1 MRRLL
6 IYIGL
11 SVALHVFA
19 VWPLL
24 AEPFAVADDA
34 AVNAVAGAQTS
45 ALKLPALVQKAV
57 MPESKVTPVME
68 PAVTPKVQPN
78 AQAPVESAPQTQPKP
93 AVQAKP
99 QPQVKPEP
107 QAKPELQAQ
116 PEPVAKRPPPQPK
129 PAEKTPQPAKPT
141 PPQTPPQTP
150 PAATPPVEEVRKAQP
165 QLADAADATQVQPA
179 AAAEP
184 RESRGTDESISA
196 QKPSAPQA
204 QAARDAQSQGAAASP
219 AQSSTQPS
227 STQEVTS
234 TQPRFARAPAPPHY
248 PAQAKRRQQQGTV
261 WVEVRLDR
269 RGKLVDVQV
278 LRSSGVSSLDQA
290 ALAAVRRWQFLPEQ
304 RGGVGVPSRVHIP
317 IEFAIA
323 ANR

>member
-24 AEPFAVADDA
+24 AEQFAVADDA

-99 QPQVKPEP
+99 QTQVKPEP

-141 PPQTPPQTP
+141 PPQTPP
-150 PAATPPVEEVRKAQP
+150 AATLPVEEVRKAQP

>member
-11 SVALHVFA
+11 SVALHIFA

-24 AEPFAVADDA
+24 AEQFAVADDA
-34 AVNAVAGAQTS
+34 AASAVAGAQS
-45 ALKLPALVQKAV
+45 SVLKLPTLVQQA
-57 MPESKVTPVME
+57 PVTEPKPTAAIE
-68 PAVTPKVQPN
+68 PAV
-78 AQAPVESAPQTQPKP
+78 AP
-93 AVQAKP
+93 AVPPVPLLEPQVQAAPKP
-99 QPQVKPEP
+99 QPQPKAEVQPEPKAQAEPKPQVTPEP
-107 QAKPELQAQ
+107 QAQPAPVAKPPVQEARKEQPQAAQPTAVAQ
-116 PEPVAKRPPPQPK
+116 PE
-129 PAEKTPQPAKPT
+129 
-141 PPQTPPQTP
+141 QTT
-150 PAATPPVEEVRKAQP
+150 AAPE
-165 QLADAADATQVQPA
+165 ADAAPKHQA
-179 AAAEP
+179 A
-184 RESRGTDESISA
+184 SA
-196 QKPSAPQA
+196 IT
-204 QAARDAQSQGAAASP
+204 ARDAQQTQSAPAAAQP
-219 AQSSTQPS
+219 A
-227 STQEVTS
+227 TQEVTS
-234 TQPRFARAPAPPHY
+234 TQPRFARPPSPPHY

-269 RGKLVDVQV
+269 RGQLVAVQV

>member
-11 SVALHVFA
+11 SVALHIFA

-24 AEPFAVADDA
+24 AEQFAVADDA

-99 QPQVKPEP
+99 QTQVKPEP

-129 PAEKTPQPAKPT
+129 PAEKTPQPAKP
-141 PPQTPPQTP
+141 TPPQTP

-184 RESRGTDESISA
+184 RESRGTDESKTT

-204 QAARDAQSQGAAASP
+204 QAVRDAQSQGAAASP

-234 TQPRFARAPAPPHY
+234 TQPRFARPPSPPHY

-290 ALAAVRRWQFLPEQ
+290 ALAAVQRWQFLPEQ

>member
-11 SVALHVFA
+11 SVALHIFA

-24 AEPFAVADDA
+24 AEQFAVADDA
-34 AVNAVAGAQTS
+34 AASAVAGAQS
-45 ALKLPALVQKAV
+45 SVLKLPTLVQQA
-57 MPESKVTPVME
+57 PVTEPKPTAAIE
-68 PAVTPKVQPN
+68 PAV
-78 AQAPVESAPQTQPKP
+78 AP
-93 AVQAKP
+93 AVPPVPLLEPQVQAAPKP
-99 QPQVKPEP
+99 QPQPKAEVQPEPKAQAEPKPQVTPEP
-107 QAKPELQAQ
+107 QAQPAPVAAPPPVAKPPVQEARKEQPQAAQPTAVAQ
-116 PEPVAKRPPPQPK
+116 PE
-129 PAEKTPQPAKPT
+129 
-141 PPQTPPQTP
+141 QTT
-150 PAATPPVEEVRKAQP
+150 AAPE
-165 QLADAADATQVQPA
+165 ADAAPKHQA
-179 AAAEP
+179 A
-184 RESRGTDESISA
+184 SA
-196 QKPSAPQA
+196 IT
-204 QAARDAQSQGAAASP
+204 ARDAQQTQSAPAAAQP
-219 AQSSTQPS
+219 A
-227 STQEVTS
+227 TQEVTS
-234 TQPRFARAPAPPHY
+234 TQPRFARPPSPPHY

-269 RGKLVDVQV
+269 RGQLVAVQV